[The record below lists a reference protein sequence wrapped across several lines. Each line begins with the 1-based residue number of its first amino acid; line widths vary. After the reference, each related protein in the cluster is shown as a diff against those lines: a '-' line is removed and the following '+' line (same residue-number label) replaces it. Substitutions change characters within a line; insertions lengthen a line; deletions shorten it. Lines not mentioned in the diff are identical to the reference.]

1 VVPPITTEPIA
12 SASFGRVVEIADGI
26 VWSDD
31 EEVSLRSV
39 FDEHQLVLMRRQ
51 SMTYDEQLE
60 FVRHIGPVLSQ
71 PERAYVS
78 NVAPGGILRNTELE
92 WHSDLL
98 FTKQPYHGLSLLAT
112 DVRPGVAYT
121 AFASAVHAARAL
133 PPDLRAR
140 LEGLRA
146 VSISEAFPAARS
158 LEQAIEKGAPY
169 AIHPLLGPHP
179 YNGAEMLF
187 ADRMHTQ
194 EILGLAAADSAALL
208 AAVFEVLYAQEN
220 TYTHWWQPGD
230 LIVWDNLALQHA
242 RGPLDPAI
250 PRTLQR
256 IRMGEASLEE
266 QVPGYVYAQNNMM

>member
-1 VVPPITTEPIA
+1 VPPIATEPIA
-12 SASFGRVVEIADGI
+12 SASFGRVVEIAGGI

-31 EEVSLRSV
+31 EEAGLRSV
-39 FDEHQLVLMRRQ
+39 FDEHQLVLIRRQ

-60 FVRHIGPVLSQ
+60 FVARIGPVLSQ

-78 NVAPGGILRNTELE
+78 NVVPGGILRNTELE

-112 DVRPGVAYT
+112 DVRPGTAYT

-133 PPDLRAR
+133 PPGLRAR
-140 LEGLRA
+140 LDGLRA

-158 LEQAIEKGAPY
+158 LDQAIEERAPY

-179 YNGAEMLF
+179 YTGAEMVF

-194 EILGLAAADSAALL
+194 EVLGLAAADSAALL

>member
-1 VVPPITTEPIA
+1 MPQITAEPIA
-12 SASFGRVVEIADGI
+12 SASFGRVVEIAGDI

-31 EEVSLRSV
+31 QEASLRSV
-39 FDEHQLVLMRRQ
+39 FDEHQLVLIRRQ

-60 FVRHIGPVLSQ
+60 FVARIGPVLSQ
-71 PERAYVS
+71 PERALVS
-78 NVAPGGILRNTELE
+78 NVVPGGILRNTELE

-112 DVRPGVAYT
+112 DVRPGIAYT
-121 AFASAVHAARAL
+121 AFASAVHAARAIA
-133 PPDLRAR
+133 PGLRAR

-158 LEQAIEKGAPY
+158 LEQAIEERAPY
-169 AIHPLLGPHP
+169 AVHPLLGPHP
-179 YNGAEMLF
+179 YTGAEMVF

-208 AAVFEVLYAQEN
+208 AAVFEVLYAAEN

-266 QVPGYVYAQNNMM
+266 QIPGYVYAQNNMM